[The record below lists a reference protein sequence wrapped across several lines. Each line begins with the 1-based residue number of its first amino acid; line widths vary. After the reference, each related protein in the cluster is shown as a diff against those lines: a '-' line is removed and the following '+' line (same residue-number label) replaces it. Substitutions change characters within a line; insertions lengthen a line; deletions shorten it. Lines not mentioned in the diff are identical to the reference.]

1 MKKIG
6 ILTLYYN
13 NFNMGGL
20 LQAYALQKTLE
31 LAGFDTEQIS
41 FDFTWHYGKGGKAKK
56 LLKEFRNFLG
66 ITSEK
71 KIDDDFQIRM
81 QKFQEF
87 MEAIPHSKRI
97 YYATS
102 EFAEK
107 YDAVVVGSDQVWAEW
122 LPEGALKVFLLSSPK
137 MDGKR
142 YSYAV
147 SLGMDVLSSNMQR
160 VLSVSLSA
168 FNNIS
173 VRESSNKAALQKILP
188 NKNISNNLDPTLLL
202 SESEWHKLAKNP
214 QYKKPYL
221 FCYFLGKSKLYRD
234 AAIRLAKKMKL
245 HIVSIPYAKDHKKEG
260 FDDSFGDYIDYS
272 CGPMEFIGWIS
283 SAEAV
288 LTDSF
293 HATVFSCQFRKR
305 FLTLSRKNE
314 MGVASMN
321 KRITDFLDIFE
332 LSDHYLSIDSLD
344 KLFYIKNPNYELFNK
359 KIAVLRA
366 TSLEYLITTLNK
378 ELSSNK

>member
-6 ILTLYYN
+6 VLTLYYN

-20 LQAYALQKTLE
+20 LQAYALQKILE
-31 LAGFDTEQIS
+31 LTGFDTEQIS
-41 FDFTWHYGKGGKAKK
+41 FDFTWHYGNGGKVKK

-71 KIDDDFQIRM
+71 KVDNDFQIRM

-87 MEAIPHSKRI
+87 METIPHSKRI

-102 EFAEK
+102 EFAKK

-122 LPEGALKVFLLSSPK
+122 LPKGALKVFLLSSPK
-137 MDGKR
+137 MNGKR

-147 SLGMDVLSSNMQR
+147 SLGMDVLSANMQR
-160 VLSVSLSA
+160 LFAVSLST
-168 FNNIS
+168 FENIS
-173 VRESSNKAALQKILP
+173 VRESSNKAVLQKKLP

-202 SESEWHKLAKNP
+202 GESEWYKLAKKP

-221 FCYFLGKSKLYRD
+221 FCYFLGKNKSYRD
-234 AAIRLAKKMKL
+234 AATRLAKEMKL

-305 FLTLSRKNE
+305 FLALSRKNE
-314 MGVASMN
+314 LGITSMN
-321 KRITDFLDIFE
+321 KRITDFLDLFE
-332 LSDHYLSIDSLD
+332 LSDHYLGIDSLNN
-344 KLFYIKNPNYELFNK
+344 LSYIEKPNYELYNK
-359 KIAVLRA
+359 KISVLRDK
-366 TSLEYLITTLNK
+366 SLEYLITTLNK
-378 ELSSNK
+378 GLGIDE